1 MSAHKPDSLA
11 IVDMAGEG
19 FVTNFTDADLK
30 YIALERA
37 KMRGRLFSMER
48 STPLTIRRLA
58 AIEEALCHRIAGEI
72 EDEGTEHDDPWT
84 VAHCGSGEGNEAVIV
99 EVLNAAPQLLDTI
112 EAQVTRIE
120 ALEAELGNEKAHYET
135 AQANWDLCLDR
146 IEALEAALR
155 IGVGCAYP
163 VAQEINKRGYNW
175 SEAYLDSWLPEARKA
190 L

>member
-1 MSAHKPDSLA
+1 VSAHKPDSLA

-72 EDEGTEHDDPWT
+72 EDEGTEHFDY
-84 VAHCGSGEGNEAVIV
+84 EG
-99 EVLNAAPQLLDTI
+99 
-112 EAQVTRIE
+112 
-120 ALEAELGNEKAHYET
+120 
-135 AQANWDLCLDR
+135 
-146 IEALEAALR
+146 ALR
-155 IGVGCAYP
+155 WAHD
-163 VAQEINKRGYNW
+163 QLSKRH
-175 SEAYLDSWLPEARKA
+175 ETP
-190 L
+190 